1 MNKVTINVK
10 DNQGKVI
17 KTFDMEFVESET
29 VQEFFE
35 EAHRFWSEYY
45 VELITGTNV
54 LSKDYTYEE
63 EMILNAEHEQ
73 YKQFLMMNP
82 I

>member
-17 KTFDMEFVESET
+17 KTYDMELVESET
-29 VQEFFE
+29 VQEFYE
-35 EAHRFWSEYY
+35 EARRVWSEYY
-45 VELITGTNV
+45 VELITGTSV
-54 LSKDYTYEE
+54 LSKEYTYEE

-73 YKQFLMMNP
+73 YRQFLMMNP